1 MVAGSERHGTVVLA
15 AIRGVARILMRSGDT
30 MAPNSPPIGGFGS
43 LTTRLI
49 VWTLLAVGGVYVA
62 TVAVSN
68 ALARRMAMAA
78 AEREAVNETE
88 AAVSRVEDLLHSVEE
103 RTLALGEALS
113 VLGPRDSDV
122 DPLLRRF
129 VQGNR
134 DLYGAAIA
142 WVPGERRERR
152 ALYYHWAAEGESSLL
167 AANLASESYR
177 YWERAWF
184 KDPLAAGGPLWTEP
198 YKDEGGGD
206 ASMVTFAVP
215 FSGPGGAPAG
225 VVTADVRLGRLDS
238 IVQEVELG
246 RSGFG
251 LVLSRSGVVIAAS
264 ERRESGAPGTVL
276 RKASSEDRARL
287 EPIVKRML
295 SGEKGFARV
304 ELEGVPFRLT
314 YRPLSRA
321 GWSLAA
327 LYPEDELLDEVGW
340 LRIVQGILALGGLLL
355 LALVV
360 VVLSRR
366 LTRPLGALAASADQ
380 IARGDLDAPLP
391 PVESRDEVGALAGAF
406 HHMRDALKEYIRN
419 LQETTAAKER
429 LESEL
434 KVARRIQADMLPKPV
449 AGSREEGFELGAT
462 LVSARTVG
470 GDLFDHFRDGSRVF
484 FLVGDVSGKGIA
496 AALFMARAQTVFET
510 VASREADPAALLA
523 TVNRSLCR
531 DNDAGMFVT
540 AVAGVLDLASGDL
553 AFSLAGHEPPVL
565 VPADRTPELVSV
577 EGGRVLGLI
586 EASEFPVNRLRL
598 GRGDAVVLYTDG
610 VSEAQDAA
618 GGFFGLERL
627 VAATAGLRHEAAPA
641 LTEGVLKAV
650 RAFAGGAPQSDDITI
665 LTLRHLGPRG

>member
-1 MVAGSERHGTVVLA
+1 MTLS
-15 AIRGVARILMRSGDT
+15 
-30 MAPNSPPIGGFGS
+30 SPPTRGFRS
-43 LTTRLI
+43 LTARLI
-49 VWTLLAVGGVYVA
+49 VWTLLAVGGVYFA
-62 TVAVSN
+62 TLAVSN

-88 AAVSRVEDLLHSVEE
+88 AAVSRVEDLLHSIEE

-113 VLGPRDSDV
+113 VLGPRDADV

-142 WVPGERRERR
+142 WVPGPGGERR
-152 ALYYHWAAEGESSLL
+152 ALYYHWAAGGESRLL

-177 YWERAWF
+177 YWERPWF
-184 KDPLAAGGPLWTEP
+184 EGPLAAGGPLWTEP
-198 YKDEGGGD
+198 YRDEGGGD
-206 ASMVTFAVP
+206 ASMVTFSVP
-215 FSGPGGAPAG
+215 FGGPGGAPAG
-225 VVTADVRLGRLDS
+225 VVTADVRLQRLDS
-238 IVQEVELG
+238 IVKEVELG
-246 RSGFG
+246 EGGFG

-264 ERRESGAPGTVL
+264 QGRASAAPRAVL
-276 RKASSEDRARL
+276 EEASPGNRARL
-287 EPIVKRML
+287 EPIVKKMVA
-295 SGEKGFARV
+295 GEKGFARV
-304 ELEGVPFRLT
+304 EIEGVPFRLT

-327 LYPEDELLDEVGW
+327 LYPEEEFLAEVGR
-340 LRIVQGILALGGLLL
+340 LRIVQGLLALGGLLL
-355 LALVV
+355 LVLVV

-380 IARGDLDAPLP
+380 IARGDLDAELP

-406 HHMRDALKEYIRN
+406 LHMRDALKEYIRN

-434 KVARRIQADMLPKPV
+434 KVARRIQSDMLPRPV
-449 AGSREEGFELGAT
+449 AGGRDEGFELGAT
-462 LVSARTVG
+462 LVSARQVG
-470 GDLFDHFRDGSRVF
+470 GDLYDHFLDAGRVF

-496 AALFMARAQTVFET
+496 AALFMARAKTVFET

-553 AFSLAGHEPPVL
+553 AFSVAGHEPPVL
-565 VPADRTPELVSV
+565 VPAEGVPELVPV

-627 VAATAGLRHEAAPA
+627 VAATAGLSHEAAPA
-641 LTEGVLKAV
+641 LTDGVLKAV
-650 RAFAGGAPQSDDITI
+650 RDFAGGAPQSDDITI
-665 LTLRHLGPRG
+665 LTLRYLGSPG

>member
-1 MVAGSERHGTVVLA
+1 MRAH
-15 AIRGVARILMRSGDT
+15 ILGRSGDA
-30 MAPNSPPIGGFGS
+30 MALPIPPTGGFRS
-43 LTTRLI
+43 LTARLI
-49 VWTLLAVGGVYVA
+49 VWTLLAVGGVYAA
-62 TVAVSN
+62 TVTVSN
-68 ALARRMAMAA
+68 AIARRTAMAA
-78 AEREAVNETE
+78 AEREAVNEAE

-113 VLGPRDSDV
+113 VLGPREAEV

-142 WVPGERRERR
+142 WAPGPRAERR
-152 ALYYHWAAEGESSLL
+152 ALYYHWAAEGGSRLE
-167 AANLASESYR
+167 AADLASEGYR

-198 YKDEGGGD
+198 YRDEGGGEV
-206 ASMVTFAVP
+206 SMVTFAVP

-225 VVTADVRLGRLDS
+225 VVTADVRLQRLDS
-238 IVQEVELG
+238 IVKAIELG
-246 RSGFG
+246 RKGFG

-264 ERRESGAPGTVL
+264 RRRESAASGTVL
-276 RKASSEDRARL
+276 QQARVENRARL
-287 EPIVKRML
+287 EPIVKSML

-327 LYPEDELLDEVGW
+327 LYPEDELLDEVAW
-340 LRIVQGILALGGLLL
+340 LRTVQGLLALGGLAL

-366 LTRPLGALAASADQ
+366 ITRPLAGLAASAGR

-391 PVESRDEVGALAGAF
+391 PVESRDEVGTLARAF
-406 HHMRDALKEYIRN
+406 HDMRDSLKEYIRN

-429 LESEL
+429 LEGEL
-434 KVARRIQADMLPKPV
+434 KVARRIQADMLPRPV
-449 AGSREEGFELGAT
+449 AGGRDEGFELGAT

-496 AALFMARAQTVFET
+496 AALFMARAKTVFET

-553 AFSLAGHEPPVL
+553 AFAVAGHEPPVL
-565 VPADRTPELVSV
+565 VSADGAPELASV
-577 EGGRVLGLI
+577 VGGRVLGLI

-598 GRGDAVVLYTDG
+598 GKGDAVVLYTDG
-610 VSEAQDAA
+610 VSEAQDAG

-641 LTEGVLKAV
+641 LTNGVLAAV

-665 LTLRHLGPRG
+665 LTLRYLGPRG